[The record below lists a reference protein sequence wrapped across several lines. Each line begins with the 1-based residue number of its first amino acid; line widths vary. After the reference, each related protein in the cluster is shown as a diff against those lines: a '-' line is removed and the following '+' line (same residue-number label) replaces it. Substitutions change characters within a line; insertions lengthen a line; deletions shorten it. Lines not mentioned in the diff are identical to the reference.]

1 MVFFIFVF
9 QTTSST
15 LSIQIL
21 KAVQS
26 ILNYDNANYF
36 LIEPIHPLAQFIQQM
51 PYKDQKVKI
60 GILKL
65 VEFVAMQLQ
74 WVPSQEL
81 VAMTILF
88 KGDRWVYA
96 VKLKLDNL

>member
-1 MVFFIFVF
+1 
-9 QTTSST
+9 
-15 LSIQIL
+15 
-21 KAVQS
+21 
-26 ILNYDNANYF
+26 
-36 LIEPIHPLAQFIQQM
+36 M

-65 VEFVAMQLQ
+65 VEFVAIQLQ

-88 KGDRWVYA
+88 KGDRWVFT
-96 VKLKLDNL
+96 VKLKLDNLLKNNLFKLDNLFKNRLFKKMP